1 MTTSAVDET
10 RTDDDSTP
18 ERTPDGRIGAGRAFS
33 WLLLICGVL
42 GSVASFVITDDK
54 FKLLEDP
61 GYVPGC
67 SLNPIISCGNIMKSD
82 QSHAFGFPNPM
93 IGMMAYP
100 IVVCVAMG
108 LLAGARY
115 RPWYW
120 LGLQGGTLFGV
131 GFCTWLQYQSLY
143 SIGSLCLWC
152 SLAWV
157 VTIALFWY
165 TAVHNIKHRI
175 IKVPEG
181 ARALVLEFH
190 WVVPVLWY
198 GILATLILV
207 RWWSYWQ
214 TLL

>member
-1 MTTSAVDET
+1 MVRTTLVHNEGVRPHGPQQRSAIMTTSAVDET

-61 GYVPGC
+61 SYVPGC

-100 IVVCVAMG
+100 IMVCVAMG

-120 LGLQGGTLFGV
+120 LGFESERRNALWTSKPSWTSFDPPNR
-131 GFCTWLQYQSLY
+131 WLR
-143 SIGSLCLWC
+143 
-152 SLAWV
+152 V
-157 VTIALFWY
+157 
-165 TAVHNIKHRI
+165 
-175 IKVPEG
+175 
-181 ARALVLEFH
+181 ARMR
-190 WVVPVLWY
+190 P
-198 GILATLILV
+198 
-207 RWWSYWQ
+207 
-214 TLL
+214 

>member
-10 RTDDDSTP
+10 RTDDDSAP
-18 ERTPDGRIGAGRAFS
+18 ERTPDGRIGAGRAFI

-61 GYVPGC
+61 SYVPGC

-115 RPWYW
+115 
-120 LGLQGGTLFGV
+120 
-131 GFCTWLQYQSLY
+131 
-143 SIGSLCLWC
+143 
-152 SLAWV
+152 
-157 VTIALFWY
+157 
-165 TAVHNIKHRI
+165 
-175 IKVPEG
+175 
-181 ARALVLEFH
+181 
-190 WVVPVLWY
+190 
-198 GILATLILV
+198 
-207 RWWSYWQ
+207 
-214 TLL
+214 

>member
-1 MTTSAVDET
+1 MTTSALDET
-10 RTDDDSTP
+10 RTDGGSEPKTA
-18 ERTPDGRIGAGRAFS
+18 DGIGAGRPFT
-33 WLLLICGVL
+33 WLLLICGLL

-61 GYVPGC
+61 NYTPAC

-82 QSHAFGFPNPM
+82 QAHAFGFPNPM

-100 IVVCVAMG
+100 IMVCVAMG
-108 LLAGARY
+108 ILAGARY
-115 RPWYW
+115 RPWFW
-120 LGLQGGTLFGV
+120 LGLQAGTLFGV
-131 GFCTWLQYQSLY
+131 GFVTWLQYQSLY

-157 VTIALFWY
+157 VTIAAFWY

-181 ARALVLEFH
+181 ARTAVLEFH

-198 GILATLILV
+198 GVIILLILT
-207 RWWSYWQ
+207 RWWSYWK
-214 TLL
+214 TLV